1 MGFDN
6 SGSWVL
12 TTVEIGLGFDEIG
25 VGVTTVEIGVVQI
38 DGWRD
43 WRGGDRWIGF

>member
-12 TTVEIGLGFDEIG
+12 TTVEIGFGFDEIS

-43 WRGGDRWIGF
+43 WRGEDRWIGF

>member
-12 TTVEIGLGFDEIG
+12 TTVVIGLGFDEIG

-38 DGWRD
+38 DGW
-43 WRGGDRWIGF
+43 